1 MIGLGC
7 LGGPQELVEQRAA
20 TGSGLPEP
28 LSRPL
33 TTCPLCLLQPWSPI
47 HRMSSRGQ
55 AERASAAR
63 FGWDELSWEEEL
75 ARAGGAGATLRG
87 TRKDKAKSKGA
98 QQQRPCISTL
108 S

>member
-1 MIGLGC
+1 
-7 LGGPQELVEQRAA
+7 
-20 TGSGLPEP
+20 
-28 LSRPL
+28 
-33 TTCPLCLLQPWSPI
+33 
-47 HRMSSRGQ
+47 MSSRGQ

-98 QQQRPCISTL
+98 QRSIPC
-108 S
+108 

>member
-33 TTCPLCLLQPWSPI
+33 TTCPFCLLQRW
-47 HRMSSRGQ
+47 RAQVTARVLLCGQ

-98 QQQRPCISTL
+98 QRSIPC
-108 S
+108 